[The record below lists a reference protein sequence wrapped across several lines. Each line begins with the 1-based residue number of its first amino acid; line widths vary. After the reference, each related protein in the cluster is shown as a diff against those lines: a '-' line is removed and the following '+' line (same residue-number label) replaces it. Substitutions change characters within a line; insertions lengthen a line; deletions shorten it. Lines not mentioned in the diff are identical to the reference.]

1 MKLLQT
7 SLLIL
12 LAFAA
17 GIVCYRAAVRT
28 PEEMLAPSN
37 VDLGNARAM
46 DARIILADSPQ
57 AAQTLSASTAIPAAA
72 EFLARNPSATPN
84 TAKTAAEPVT
94 FDAAPAAVDDIVIRD
109 VHSFDVQVAQS
120 TSETSDIASDF
131 SPAEPDPEPL
141 AAEPQPQVFG
151 VEVEPEPG
159 ILDAAPVEAAET
171 EFELEIYAVPD
182 GSRVRFAGPDLTLE
196 TDALR
201 LESATSSEV
210 AGPRSGDSF
219 EIDTDELSPDDAIE
233 RAVEFL
239 EVRRSQSAD
248 EDATPAK
255 PVSNNPIPEFL
266 RGRDLPPLVA
276 GQKVVTISV
285 PVENWVELGWGD
297 QVRVEFEKALPP
309 TPASDGP
316 VPRNPRLQVCEGEIY
331 ALPQIAPEKEDTV
344 PVCLKLTIRAAKEML
359 AIRKNP
365 GTYTLSVT
373 KKREPV
379 SATYE
384 DAPNYRAP
392 VESMPSREPVPIA
405 PHDDFTPQP
414 RQPELVPEPATPYS
428 PPDDELVP
436 PGDPLPT
443 PEPSD
448 LPEPRDDYDPQPQ
461 RVLPTPPQADDIPA
475 PIARH
480 DEFVPPQQSPDP
492 VPDATYEEAPL
503 YDPPERSVPQPLR
516 EPDGPEIARGV
527 APAEALPQIEPSSVG
542 TVHRLDG
549 AGAYTIASGDAL
561 LFETPLPVQRVSGFD
576 AGVIRVTAES
586 SRRLKVEGVTGG
598 ETAMIVQLAQNVF
611 PAFDVQITVPQMN
624 PAYPSGDD
632 EHYAEE
638 ALRQKVVARERTQ
651 AEVEQLLHE
660 LYPDAE
666 LKIVWIRD
674 SMLLRGTVASEAE
687 AQEVSDIAEQYVPH
701 ILNQLKARSES
712 ELQPQ
717 TFQPPAERP
726 TPARESRQP
735 RRSESAA
742 TREIPIV
749 VTNPP
754 EQLRTLN
761 PGDRVNVLKV
771 TYPPLPAGLGAV
783 TEKLV
788 VHMAKLVRVDL
799 GDDRVATL
807 ELTAEQASAVLQ
819 SGEKPLTIQVPVSAR
834 PEPTGTAGT
843 PVPVEVQRSALRSD
857 IRALHDDVR
866 KLIALLEHRLS
877 DHSHEHGS
885 THDAPFYESDAVDS
899 SPTTN
904 AVPSY
909 SQSRTDEYSPSRT
922 DKPVEATEPAGEP
935 VPDDAPAETE
945 STTESSPDEA
955 TNSVDREAA
964 AFLDRVWHFVGVRFT
979 PVGEDFPL
987 LRGRFV
993 PGGLRVDEVR
1003 ANSPLEKANVQAG
1016 DVIIGVRDWE
1026 TVDAGALKYALDQ
1039 TSALGV
1045 WDVQFHVL
1053 RANERASVQAQV
1065 QWKRLKP
1072 PPTGR
1077 PIPDQTADEHLTDA
1091 TFRDALW
1098 KQVGLRVSPIAADA
1112 DVFADQPYKGGL
1124 RIDEVRPDSPMSDS
1138 GARQGDILV
1147 GLQQWEILNEDAVRF
1162 VLNHRTTQENEGL
1175 KFYLLRNRETVYG
1188 HVHIDW
1194 PKPSTNGISI
1204 SLPAGLTPQNQ
1215 LDNTAPLDEFVAVQA
1230 AKMTPVFS
1238 FYVGFTR

>member
-12 LAFAA
+12 IAFAA
-17 GIVCYRAAVRT
+17 GIVCYRAAIET
-28 PEEMLAPSN
+28 PEETSAPSD
-37 VDLGNARAM
+37 VDFAPADAA
-46 DARIILADSPQ
+46 DARIILADSTQ
-57 AAQTLSASTAIPAAA
+57 AGQTFPASTAIHAAT
-72 EFLARNPSATPN
+72 EYLAQHQSTTSDTP
-84 TAKTAAEPVT
+84 AEPATEVIQ
-94 FDAAPAAVDDIVIRD
+94 FDLEPSRTDDFIIRDVSSFDIQVAETQPAPIEREAVDASADDELDAPAA
-109 VHSFDVQVAQS
+109 QP
-120 TSETSDIASDF
+120 TPETF
-131 SPAEPDPEPL
+131 EE
-141 AAEPQPQVFG
+141 E
-151 VEVEPEPG
+151 
-159 ILDAAPVEAAET
+159 AAPPTET
-171 EFELEIYAVPD
+171 TIEAVPE
-182 GSRVRFAGPDLTLE
+182 GSRVRMYNGNGLSVE
-196 TDALR
+196 M
-201 LESATSSEV
+201 
-210 AGPRSGDSF
+210 
-219 EIDTDELSPDDAIE
+219 DELRIRSPQSK
-233 RAVEFL
+233 AV
-239 EVRRSQSAD
+239 D
-248 EDATPAK
+248 
-255 PVSNNPIPEFL
+255 SNNPIPEFL
-266 RGRDLPPLVA
+266 RGRDLPPLIA
-276 GQKVVTISV
+276 GQKVVTIQV
-285 PVENWVELGWGD
+285 PVENWVDLGWGD
-297 QVRVEFEKALPP
+297 IVKVEYEFSGVGVGSSAGVHGTIRPVTLEQV
-309 TPASDGP
+309 
-316 VPRNPRLQVCEGEIY
+316 EIY
-331 ALPQIAPEKEDTV
+331 ALPQFAPEKEDTV
-344 PVCLKLTIRAAKEML
+344 PVCLKVNAKQARQLLKFRKGQGTFNLT
-359 AIRKNP
+359 
-365 GTYTLSVT
+365 VT
-373 KKREPV
+373 NKHKSPPFPV
-379 SATYE
+379 PYGATYE
-384 DAPNYRAP
+384 PAQTDPASADIDPKTFDRDTPTPAPA
-392 VESMPSREPVPIA
+392 PIA

-428 PPDDELVP
+428 PPDDELIP
-436 PGDPLPT
+436 TDDIDPK
-443 PEPSD
+443 
-448 LPEPRDDYDPQPQ
+448 PQ
-461 RVLPTPPQADDIPA
+461 RVLPTPPQAENIPA

-503 YDPPERSVPQPLR
+503 YEPSERSEPQPLR
-516 EPDGPEIARGV
+516 ESDSPEIARGNR
-527 APAEALPQIEPSSVG
+527 PPEALPTIEPSSEG

-549 AGAYTIASGDAL
+549 AGAYTIASGDVL
-561 LFETPLPVQRVSGFD
+561 LFETPLPIQRVSGFD
-576 AGVIRVTAES
+576 AGVIHVKAES
-586 SRRLKVEGVTGG
+586 PRRLKVEGVTGG
-598 ETAMIVQLAQNVF
+598 ETAMIVHLAKNVF
-611 PAFDVQITVPQMN
+611 RAFDVQITVYQRS
-624 PAYPSGDD
+624 PAYPLHD
-632 EHYAEE
+632 EPSEAEE
-638 ALRQKVVARERTQ
+638 LLRQKVAARDRTQ
-651 AEVEQLLHE
+651 AEVQQLLHE

-674 SMLLRGTVASEAE
+674 SMLLRGAVASEAE
-687 AQEVSDIAEQYVPH
+687 SQEIIDIAEQYVPH
-701 ILNQLKARSES
+701 VLNQLKARSES

-749 VTNPP
+749 VTNSP

-834 PEPTGTAGT
+834 PEPTVTDGT
-843 PVPVEVQRSALRSD
+843 PVPVELQRSSLRSD

-877 DHSHEHGS
+877 DHSHEH
-885 THDAPFYESDAVDS
+885 HDGDVAPFYDPDS
-899 SPTTN
+899 VVTPPPANYDPT
-904 AVPSY
+904 Y
-909 SQSRTDEYSPSRT
+909 S
-922 DKPVEATEPAGEP
+922 EPPAEQPDPTSEP
-935 VPDDAPAETE
+935 VPEDVPAERE
-945 STTESSPDEA
+945 STTESNPDEA

-964 AFLDRVWHFVGVRFT
+964 AFLDRVWHFVGMRFT
-979 PVGEDFPL
+979 PVDGDSPL

-1016 DVIIGVRDWE
+1016 DVIIGVRNWE

-1053 RANERASVQAQV
+1053 RADERASVQAQL
-1065 QWKRLKP
+1065 QWKRLRP

-1077 PIPDQTADEHLTDA
+1077 IPDQTADEHLTDA
-1091 TFRDALW
+1091 SFQDALW

-1112 DVFADQPYKGGL
+1112 DVFAGQPYKGGL
-1124 RIDEVRPDSPMSDS
+1124 RIDEVRPGSPMADS
-1138 GARQGDILV
+1138 GARSGDILI
-1147 GLQQWEILNEDAVRF
+1147 GLQQWEVLSEDAVRF
-1162 VLNHRTTQENEGL
+1162 ALNHRTTQENEGL

-1215 LDNTAPLDEFVAVQA
+1215 LDNTAPLDDFLSVQA
-1230 AKMTPVFS
+1230 IKMTPPFW